1 MTIREIE
8 SIRSCMM
15 SEQPLEEIF
24 SEGDEL
30 ARRKLH
36 DTAEKEAQKEEKA
49 RRRRRLLR
57 AIILG
62 GVLGV
67 LVFMVLAKL
76 FESDVLAI
84 LAFLFGNAAGISF
97 LCLLFMGGVAKPR
110 RLRALTKGA
119 RRRLKD

>member
-1 MTIREIE
+1 
-8 SIRSCMM
+8 M

-24 SEGDEL
+24 SQGEEL

-36 DTAEKEAQKEEKA
+36 DTAQEEAQKEEKA

-57 AIILG
+57 VIILG
-62 GVLGV
+62 GVFGV
-67 LVFMVLAKL
+67 LVFMGLAKL

-84 LAFLFGNAAGISF
+84 LAFLCGNAAGISF

-110 RLRALTKGA
+110 QLGALTKSA